1 MSEEVRSIILWLH
14 LAFIAVWIG
23 SQVLTG
29 YAVIPTLRRIES
41 RADRMELLRVFTRRF
56 GWLAWGALLIVLL
69 TGGALTGERIATIHD
84 GFDSIYDLRWG
95 WIFAIK
101 MGLFLVM
108 AGLVALHSF
117 VLGPRLMELN
127 QRAVDQV
134 EGGDRRIRRL
144 QVQSGVVAGLGMLTS
159 LLVLGCGAF
168 LGNSAFSFVAT

>member
-14 LAFIAVWIG
+14 LIFIAVWIG

-29 YAVIPTLRRIES
+29 FAVIPTLRRIES
-41 RADRMELLRVFTRRF
+41 RADRMDLLRAFTRRF
-56 GWLAWGALLIVLL
+56 GLIAWGALLIVLI
-69 TGGALTGERIATIHD
+69 TGGVLTEERVDIIRD
-84 GFDSIYDLRWG
+84 GFDSIFDLRWG
-95 WIFAIK
+95 WIFVIK
-101 MGLFLVM
+101 MALFLVM
-108 AGLVALHSF
+108 AGLVALHSV

-127 QRAVDQV
+127 QRAIDQV

-168 LGNSAFSFVAT
+168 LGNNSFSFVAT